1 MTIAEE
7 QTKYTE
13 SVVQAAASAWPVKAA
28 NILALTPKRSADSF
42 RIVSEIE

>member
-13 SVVQAAASAWPVKAA
+13 SVVRRQR
-28 NILALTPKRSADSF
+28 ALGPWKPQISWLWHQKRSADSF
-42 RIVSEIE
+42 RI